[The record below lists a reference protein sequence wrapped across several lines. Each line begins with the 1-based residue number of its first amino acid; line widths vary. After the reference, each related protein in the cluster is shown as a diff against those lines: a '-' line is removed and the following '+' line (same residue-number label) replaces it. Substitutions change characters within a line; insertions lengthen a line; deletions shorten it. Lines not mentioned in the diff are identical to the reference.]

1 MNAQWS
7 DKLESEQ
14 VVCFCSEMRAK
25 FDGTLPEISI
35 YFDDSERLLQAVE
48 LLIRN
53 SNIPQGTMCRMGSN
67 KRVQL
72 SGKYSTADLL
82 RLIRDGQHVLLKKSF
97 GLPDIGIGVLEES
110 LRLDFRPGPEWSDEQ
125 IVRLFETLRVIKD
138 KVAVSDIY
146 LDEMEEHFSRAGAS
160 GFQELLEE

>member
-1 MNAQWS
+1 MNAQWM

-35 YFDDSERLLQAVE
+35 YFEDSERLQQAVE
-48 LLIRN
+48 LFVRN
-53 SNIPQGTMCRMGSN
+53 SNIPLGTMCRIGSK
-67 KRVQL
+67 KREQIA
-72 SGKYSTADLL
+72 GKYTTADLL
-82 RLIRDGQHVLLKKSF
+82 RLIREGQHVLLKKCF

-138 KVAVSDIY
+138 KIAVSDIY
-146 LDEMEEHFSRAGAS
+146 LDEMEEHFSRTGAS